1 MSASDAAES
10 SGPATTHNPILAV
23 FLAWIVPGAGH
34 LYLRK
39 WPRALS
45 FFCIVLVS
53 LMIGCMLEGRLYTA
67 VADQP
72 LSRLATLACMGM
84 GAPYFV
90 ARYLFEYAGSVT
102 AAGYEYGSAFIVTAG
117 LMNLLVVLDAWD
129 IARGVK
135 E

>member
-1 MSASDAAES
+1 MSASAES
-10 SGPATTHNPILAV
+10 SETATPFNPVVAV
-23 FLAWIVPGAGH
+23 VLAWIIPGAGH

-45 FFCIVLVS
+45 FFSLVLVS
-53 LMIGCMLEGRLYTA
+53 FLVGCLLEGRLYTV

-72 LSRLATLACMGM
+72 LTRLATLACMGM

-90 ARYLFEYAGSVT
+90 ARYLFEYTGNVMAQ
-102 AAGYEYGSAFIVTAG
+102 GYEYGSAFIVTAG

>member
-10 SGPATTHNPILAV
+10 SGPTTTHNPVVAV
-23 FLAWIVPGAGH
+23 LLAWVIPGAGH

-45 FFCIVLVS
+45 FFCLVLVS
-53 LMIGCMLEGRLYTA
+53 FLIGCMLEGRLYTV

-90 ARYLFEYAGSVT
+90 AL
-102 AAGYEYGSAFIVTAG
+102 
-117 LMNLLVVLDAWD
+117 
-129 IARGVK
+129 
-135 E
+135 